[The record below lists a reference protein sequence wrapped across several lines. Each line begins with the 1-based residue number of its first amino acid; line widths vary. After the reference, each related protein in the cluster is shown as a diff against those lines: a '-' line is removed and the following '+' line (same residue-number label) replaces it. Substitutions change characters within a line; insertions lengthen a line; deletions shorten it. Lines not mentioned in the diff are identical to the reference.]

1 MSSLD
6 TYHRQISAVVPEVA
20 RADMA
25 RVGNLFCPVR
35 LAATP
40 PALHKHQHNGVIVA
54 VQGDI
59 VYAR

>member
-6 TYHRQISAVVPEVA
+6 TYHRQISADVPGVE

-54 VQGDI
+54 VQGEI